1 MATFYRTLCLTCVLT
16 LPLFLCAAGCDSGSK
31 ATVASEDNSA
41 ENGNEAESAE
51 TNATEASTESTAKA
65 DPPVEATNS
74 IEPLQA
80 IELNAEKLLAS
91 ALSKEELQE
100 GWIRLF
106 DGQSPFG
113 WFVAGKAN
121 WKFED
126 EIISVSRGD
135 KSFLCTSFQLADYE
149 LKLEFRSDPNT
160 NSGVFLRTGPQPDD
174 VAESCLELN
183 IAPPDNPFP
192 TASFVARHKVET
204 SSLGEF
210 DPTEWHTYHVR
221 LVGDTVVVKLDGKEV
236 VSLEGQMTD
245 PTGHIS
251 LQHNEGKV
259 EFRNILLR
267 PIVDGTSLKLDDNW
281 QEDWEKGEKEGA
293 TLTVTPVDSGLQME
307 GGLGKLQSKNSYGD
321 FVLHAEY
328 SLANPDVN
336 SGIFFRCMPEAM
348 LDGYECQVNHS
359 IVDGDPLIPGDGGA
373 GAIFRRQNARV
384 VVGDGT
390 SHNHITLLANGPQI
404 LTWVN
409 GVQVVDFYD
418 DREPN
423 ENPRRGLRLEP
434 GPIALQGHD
443 PGTKV
448 IYHKIEVAQLN
459 AD

>member
-1 MATFYRTLCLTCVLT
+1 MAVPNPMLRLASCTALA
-16 LPLFLCAAGCDSGSK
+16 LFVCTIGCNSGSK
-31 ATVASEDNSA
+31 ATVATG
-41 ENGNEAESAE
+41 ENGAEAESS
-51 TNATEASTESTAKA
+51 STETDANALGSTETESPNSEPAKEPEKPI
-65 DPPVEATNS
+65 DPPQ
-74 IEPLQA
+74 P
-80 IELNAEKLLAS
+80 IELNADKLLAV
-91 ALSKEELQE
+91 ALSDEELQD

-113 WFVAGKAN
+113 WFVAGNAN

-126 EIISVSRGD
+126 GIISVSRGD

-149 LKLEFRSDPNT
+149 LKLEFRSDPKT
-160 NSGVFLRTGPQPDD
+160 NSGVFLRTGPQPQD

-204 SSLGEF
+204 SSLGDF
-210 DPTEWHTYHVR
+210 DPTQWHTYHVR
-221 LVGDTVVVKLDGKEV
+221 LVGDSVVVKLDGKEV
-236 VSLEGQMTD
+236 VSLSELVTD

-259 EFRNILLR
+259 EFKNILLR
-267 PIVDGTSLKLDDNW
+267 PIIDGTSLKLGDDW

-321 FVLHAEY
+321 FILHAEY
-328 SLANPDVN
+328 SLADRDVN

-359 IVDGDPLIPGDGGA
+359 ILNDDPLLPGDGGA
-373 GAIFRRQNARV
+373 GAIFRRQNARI

-390 SHNHITLLANGPQI
+390 SHGHITLLANGSQI
-404 LTWVN
+404 ATWVN
-409 GVQVVDFYD
+409 GIQVVDFVD
-418 DREPN
+418 DREAN

-448 IYHKIEVAQLN
+448 IYHKIEVAEIK